1 MKILVIGSGGREHAL
16 CWKFKQSPQCQE
28 LFCAPG
34 NPGIAELAQVAS
46 IAADDIEA
54 LLKFALEKKIDLTFV
69 GPEVPLVLGIVDLF
83 QKNGLKIIGPS
94 KAAAQLEG
102 SKQFAK
108 KMMQQFGVPT
118 ANYAV
123 FDSEQL
129 AKEHLFLSRFPIVI
143 KADGLA
149 SGKGVLVARML
160 SEAMKFLKSIFQ
172 DQVFAG
178 APGGSAKPQ
187 VVIEDFMSGE
197 EASIL
202 AFVDGKNFISMETA
216 QDHKTIFDED
226 EGPNTGGMGAYSP
239 APLITTA
246 LKKQIDAEVFRPMV
260 SGMAAAGMPY
270 QGILYAGLMITD
282 QGPKVVEFNC
292 RFGDPETQA
301 VLFRLKTDLVEIC
314 QAILEQRLDQI
325 DLQWKA
331 DPAVCVVM
339 ASEGYPGVYKK
350 GKVITGVA
358 DAEVDSMVKVFH
370 AGTAQHNTQVVTAGG
385 RVLGVTAIGGTLKDA
400 VKRAYNAVNKIEYEG
415 RYFRKDIAKKA
426 FKHL

>member
-1 MKILVIGSGGREHAL
+1 
-16 CWKFKQSPQCQE
+16 
-28 LFCAPG
+28 
-34 NPGIAELAQVAS
+34 
-46 IAADDIEA
+46 
-54 LLKFALEKKIDLTFV
+54 
-69 GPEVPLVLGIVDLF
+69 LF
-83 QKNGLKIIGPS
+83 QKNGSKIIGPS

-172 DQVFAG
+172 DQVFAN

-187 VVIEDFMSGE
+187 VVIEEFMSGE

-239 APLITTA
+239 APLITPA

-260 SGMAAAGMPY
+260 AGMAAAGMPY

-314 QAILEQRLDQI
+314 HAILEQRLDQI
-325 DLQWKA
+325 ALQWKA

-358 DAEVDSMVKVFH
+358 DAEVDSLVKVFH
-370 AGTAQHNTQVVTAGG
+370 AGTAQQNGQVVSAGG
-385 RVLGVTAIGGTLKDA
+385 RVLGITAIGGTLRDA
-400 VKRAYNAVNKIEYEG
+400 VKRAYGAVNKIEYEG